1 MQDEENNDPGRD
13 PAAGLEA
20 ATDAASYIASLT
32 GELSLLARRNG
43 LHTLSHLLDMAQ
55 LEASENAKD

>member
-1 MQDEENNDPGRD
+1 MPDQDNNDPGQGSAFA
-13 PAAGLEA
+13 PEA
-20 ATDAASYIASLT
+20 ASDAASYIASLA
-32 GELSLLARRNG
+32 GELALLARRNG

>member
-1 MQDEENNDPGRD
+1 MPDQDNNDPGQD
-13 PAAGLEA
+13 SASGPEA
-20 ATDAASYIASLT
+20 VSDAASYIASLA
-32 GELSLLARRNG
+32 GELPLLARRNG